1 MSKETALDITVYETK
16 QKEFVLGNITSYL
29 LERPEFGQIYLGPF
43 ENQKTTVLFLLSTR
57 ILQLF
62 YIIVIF
68 LFFLEGVSCWRKN
81 LKRCLSSR
89 GFYLFIFIIF
99 FHKRNLYHLQRSWV
113 RIFYFTFAGW
123 RWISNPDAVF
133 LFISWR
139 ISDGAWQLI
148 PPIKPTKT
156 VLYCVY

>member
-29 LERPEFGQIYLGPF
+29 LGTPEFGQIYLGPF

-68 LFFLEGVSCWRKN
+68 LFFLEGVSC
-81 LKRCLSSR
+81 
-89 GFYLFIFIIF
+89 
-99 FHKRNLYHLQRSWV
+99 
-113 RIFYFTFAGW
+113 
-123 RWISNPDAVF
+123 
-133 LFISWR
+133 
-139 ISDGAWQLI
+139 
-148 PPIKPTKT
+148 
-156 VLYCVY
+156 

>member
-62 YIIVIF
+62 
-68 LFFLEGVSCWRKN
+68 
-81 LKRCLSSR
+81 
-89 GFYLFIFIIF
+89 
-99 FHKRNLYHLQRSWV
+99 
-113 RIFYFTFAGW
+113 
-123 RWISNPDAVF
+123 
-133 LFISWR
+133 
-139 ISDGAWQLI
+139 
-148 PPIKPTKT
+148 
-156 VLYCVY
+156 

>member
-1 MSKETALDITVYETK
+1 MSQVLGRSYFEMSKETALDITVYETK

-29 LERPEFGQIYLGPF
+29 LGTPEFGQIYLGPF

-89 GFYLFIFIIF
+89 GFSSKTNNIKIALILFIYIHYF
-99 FHKRNLYHLQRSWV
+99 FPQEK
-113 RIFYFTFAGW
+113 
-123 RWISNPDAVF
+123 
-133 LFISWR
+133 FISSSE
-139 ISDGAWQLI
+139 ILG
-148 PPIKPTKT
+148 
-156 VLYCVY
+156 